1 MNYCIIVFYLLG
13 TVRER
18 VGNGR
23 QYIIEWADQTVQL
36 QVLTI
41 TVHSL
46 NGGMPENILCGR
58 FSNEHFTV
66 SFAST
71 SFDINLLPFIF
82 PKPLFIDVLLF
93 LYPSRQL
100 YFHLFVKITVLE
112 F

>member
-1 MNYCIIVFYLLG
+1 M
-13 TVRER
+13 RER

-41 TVHSL
+41 TVHSS
-46 NGGMPENILCGR
+46 NCGMPKNILCGR
-58 FSNEHFTV
+58 FSNEHFTE

-71 SFDINLLPFIF
+71 SFDINLFPFIF
-82 PKPLFIDVLLF
+82 PKPLFIDVFLF

-100 YFHLFVKITVLE
+100 YFHLLVKITILE

>member
-1 MNYCIIVFYLLG
+1 M
-13 TVRER
+13 RER

-46 NGGMPENILCGR
+46 NGGLPENILYGR
-58 FSNEHFTV
+58 FSSERFTV

-71 SFDINLLPFIF
+71 SFDINLFPFIF
-82 PKPLFIDVLLF
+82 PMPLFIDVFLF
-93 LYPSRQL
+93 SVSL
-100 YFHLFVKITVLE
+100 
-112 F
+112 